1 MSSSDKDPA
10 EEVKDPAEETKDP
23 AEEVKDPAEEV
34 KDPAEEVVETRSW
47 LRRNYIYILAFVFGA
62 AAIALIPIF
71 GGKVKE
77 FENFGYLGVF
87 LMGVIG
93 SAAPVWPMPG
103 AWAAF
108 IAAGLGWNIVWVALA
123 AGIGE
128 AIGEITYYL
137 VGYSGQPLLKK
148 VKWYPRI
155 ERWMKRR
162 GWLTIFLASAIPN
175 FIIRLVD
182 VSAAALRYP
191 LWKFFIFCW
200 AGKTVKSFAFAAA
213 GAGLFTW
220 LTNLF

>member
-10 EEVKDPAEETKDP
+10 EEVKAPATEEIETP
-23 AEEVKDPAEEV
+23 AEEVEEV
-34 KDPAEEVVETRSW
+34 EAVETRSW
-47 LRRNYIYILAFVFGA
+47 WRRNYLYVLSFVLGA

-103 AWAAF
+103 SWAAF
-108 IAAGLGWNIVWVALA
+108 IAAGLGWNIVWVGLA

-128 AIGEITYYL
+128 AIGEVAYYGL
-137 VGYSGQPLLKK
+137 GYSGQPLLKK
-148 VKWYPRI
+148 VKWYPRV
-155 ERWMKRR
+155 EGWMRRR

-191 LWKFFIFCW
+191 LWKFFLFCW

-213 GAGLFTW
+213 GAGLFAW